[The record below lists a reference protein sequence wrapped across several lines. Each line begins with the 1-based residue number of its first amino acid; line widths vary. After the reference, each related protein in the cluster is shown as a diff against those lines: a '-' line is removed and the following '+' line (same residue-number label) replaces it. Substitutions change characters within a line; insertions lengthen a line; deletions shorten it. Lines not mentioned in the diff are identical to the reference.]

1 MDVAVVGS
9 LTSGVQ
15 GNRKRNR
22 KQTGRVNE
30 SERGGGWEGLILI
43 LIRGKI
49 FETLPSDGLFK
60 EQKPHPSPF
69 PIQILLVFVVS

>member
-30 SERGGGWEGLILI
+30 SERGGGWEGLITI
-43 LIRGKI
+43 FPHFNQGKI
-49 FETLPSDGLFK
+49 F
-60 EQKPHPSPF
+60 
-69 PIQILLVFVVS
+69 